1 MKIVS
6 GIATRPL
13 NATAKATASKNKYQ
27 TNTKNYTGLQQ
38 TNPFCTNVSISCN
51 F

>member
-13 NATAKATASKNKYQ
+13 SATAKATASKNKYQ
-27 TNTKNYTGLQQ
+27 TNAKNYTGLQQ
-38 TNPFCTNVSISCN
+38 TNPFWTKISISCN